1 MLRFDWIS
9 VSHRSRKKDVLLTLL
24 MGHSPD
30 AGTPLANA
38 FICKS
43 VGPGWFSMRDQD
55 APDQH
60 GRKLGG
66 NKPQAGQLKPRRR
79 YLLSQRHNGW
89 MPRKDSNLD

>member
-1 MLRFDWIS
+1 M
-9 VSHRSRKKDVLLTLL
+9 
-24 MGHSPD
+24 
-30 AGTPLANA
+30 
-38 FICKS
+38 
-43 VGPGWFSMRDQD
+43 MRDQD